1 VTVVTTSPGGAAAPT
16 PGGTEQPGRGTV
28 VTGTPVFTRITVVAP
43 RTRIDVALPSD
54 VAVADLLPMLL
65 TMAREHTPDGGARH
79 GGWCLARIGDIE
91 LDPAK
96 TLDGHSV
103 LDGELLQL
111 RKRSE
116 SPPPPLYD
124 DIIDAVALSTPGSYR
139 PWTAQTA
146 RVLGAGAAVLTLLTG
161 AIVLYLAGSG
171 TAEAITAALV
181 AVALVGIGA
190 VVGRVYGD
198 ARAGVVL
205 GAAALPLA
213 FVAGLFAV
221 PGDPGRPNVLLA
233 CVTTMVLA
241 TAAVGLIAAGV
252 TPFVAIGSTASLG
265 AAASVVAV
273 LVAHPVAGIG
283 AGVAAAALIGLSA
296 APRMTIQLARLPLP
310 AVPITASE
318 LTEDDAEDFPDVLA
332 IERQAA
338 LGHQYLSGMVIGF
351 GVTAAVGAVLASG
364 QGTWGVLLAATVAAV
379 LMLRARTYA
388 NGVQAVALLLAGM
401 GTAAGLLVGWIRQ
414 ADAHTLTLWVFTSC
428 VVLAL
433 LCLVLGVVLP
443 QRRFSPVLRRSVELV
458 EALLIAAV
466 LPLALAVMDLYS
478 AMRHL

>member
-1 VTVVTTSPGGAAAPT
+1 M
-16 PGGTEQPGRGTV
+16 
-28 VTGTPVFTRITVVAP
+28 TGTPVFTRITVVAP

-96 TLDGHSV
+96 TLDGHGV

-161 AIVLYLAGSG
+161 AIVLYLAGPG

-296 APRMTIQLARLPLP
+296 APRMTINWP
-310 AVPITASE
+310 ACHCPRCPSPRASSPR
-318 LTEDDAEDFPDVLA
+318 TTPKTSPTSWPS
-332 IERQAA
+332 
-338 LGHQYLSGMVIGF
+338 SGK
-351 GVTAAVGAVLASG
+351 
-364 QGTWGVLLAATVAAV
+364 
-379 LMLRARTYA
+379 
-388 NGVQAVALLLAGM
+388 
-401 GTAAGLLVGWIRQ
+401 
-414 ADAHTLTLWVFTSC
+414 
-428 VVLAL
+428 
-433 LCLVLGVVLP
+433 
-443 QRRFSPVLRRSVELV
+443 RRSGTSTS
-458 EALLIAAV
+458 
-466 LPLALAVMDLYS
+466 PGW
-478 AMRHL
+478 

>member
-1 VTVVTTSPGGAAAPT
+1 
-16 PGGTEQPGRGTV
+16 
-28 VTGTPVFTRITVVAP
+28 
-43 RTRIDVALPSD
+43 
-54 VAVADLLPMLL
+54 
-65 TMAREHTPDGGARH
+65 
-79 GGWCLARIGDIE
+79 
-91 LDPAK
+91 
-96 TLDGHSV
+96 
-103 LDGELLQL
+103 
-111 RKRSE
+111 
-116 SPPPPLYD
+116 
-124 DIIDAVALSTPGSYR
+124 
-139 PWTAQTA
+139 
-146 RVLGAGAAVLTLLTG
+146 
-161 AIVLYLAGSG
+161 
-171 TAEAITAALV
+171 
-181 AVALVGIGA
+181 
-190 VVGRVYGD
+190 
-198 ARAGVVL
+198 
-205 GAAALPLA
+205 
-213 FVAGLFAV
+213 
-221 PGDPGRPNVLLA
+221 
-233 CVTTMVLA
+233 MVLA

-364 QGTWGVLLAATVAAV
+364 QGTWGVLLASVAAV

-433 LCLVLGVVLP
+433 LCLVLGVVFP

-466 LPLALAVMDLYS
+466 LALALAVMDFYS